1 MAVRCAAF
9 VFAGM
14 IFGAQAC
21 ADNMMDLDP
30 GAAVFLS
37 AVPSGG
43 AVDVAVEGPIT
54 LRFSGPMMAGMERY
68 VDLHR
73 GGLSDPT
80 TPMQC
85 AWSSDRAT
93 LTCRPD
99 SPMERRTRYT
109 LHMGGGLRDAA
120 GRRIDTE
127 QHRGHM
133 GGEWADSARTG
144 GMHSMM
150 RMGDMP
156 DGWRHP
162 NGSVGMTFEFQ
173 TS

>member
-1 MAVRCAAF
+1 MSAHRAALAL
-9 VFAGM
+9 AGM
-14 IFGAQAC
+14 AFGAQAC
-21 ADNMMDLDP
+21 TDSMMDPDP

-37 AVPSGG
+37 ATPSGQ
-43 AVDVAVEGPIT
+43 AVDVRPDGPIM
-54 LRFSGPMMAGMERY
+54 LRFSGPMMARMERY

-80 TPMQC
+80 VPMGC
-85 AWSSDRAT
+85 AWSADRAT

-120 GRRIDTE
+120 GRRIDTD
-127 QHRGHM
+127 QHRRHM
-133 GGEWADSARTG
+133 GGEWADSARMG
-144 GMHSMM
+144 GMHSGT

-156 DGWRHP
+156 AGWRHP
-162 NGSVGMTFEFQ
+162 NGSIGMTFEFL